1 MFKRKSRLRSSLNA
15 KIDLAALDSSATLSE
30 HIAIDIDNRN
40 ASDTTLQPQND
51 GLQAGHD
58 QVTSKIRTSQDR
70 DGHPTTVPAVV
81 PSMKAAFSMPML
93 ARGETITSARQRRWR
108 QATLFLASVGLHGS
122 HNRIPRT
129 LSGATESNGSRDDIF
144 SMSNDLDVA
153 LDIQQVSDMREIP
166 LKNSLLLG
174 SRLIF
179 AAPSHVPIVTSTLLE
194 PQKARKRRFAGL
206 ELPNPRAIVSSA
218 SQPTTQD
225 AKIPTKLEHKGK
237 GTHSYRK
244 ELDTDISLDQL
255 PRLDDQGLHHGRH
268 QKVIVLPSYRVSLT
282 QHVEPSLL
290 KKELN
295 ARFKE
300 RYSEQCCV
308 CEVLSCCLAR
318 YPSIELSLSKL
329 RSLKQDMV
337 EIGKIVRKTCSA
349 PSAVHSCLYFV
360 QCLLNLSTVA
370 MAQLHYDRVVMAEL
384 VTKDTRKLLAACC
397 LILAFKF
404 DASSK
409 PSLTKRHLAQ
419 VFKAIEEKWRVDSE
433 DIISTE
439 MDVYAALKF
448 HLHVELND
456 LSRYLQQLEDS

>member
-300 RYSEQCCV
+300 RY
-308 CEVLSCCLAR
+308 
-318 YPSIELSLSKL
+318 PSIELSLSKL

-337 EIGKIVRKTCSA
+337 EIGKI
-349 PSAVHSCLYFV
+349 
-360 QCLLNLSTVA
+360 CLLNLSTVA